1 MKVTLALLADF
12 ANKAVDGKLNVLGVF
27 DTIFAEKF
35 PAVHPEMKLVI
46 RFELHPAEMEEPKK
60 VQIQLRDAQGTKIFE
75 LSGEMNVQAPPG
87 EGPRGEMLHSDSILS
102 MNGLPIQAPGNYE
115 FVILVNGEVKAQVPF
130 KAMMRSRA

>member
-27 DTIFAEKF
+27 NTIFAEKF

-60 VQIQLRDAQGTKIFE
+60 VQIRLVDAQGTKIFE
-75 LSGEMNVQAPPG
+75 LSGEMKVQAPPG
-87 EGPRGEMLHSDSILS
+87 EGPRGEMFHYDNILS
-102 MNGLPIQAPGNYE
+102 MNGLPIQAPGDYE
-115 FVILVNGEVKAQVPF
+115 FVILVNGEVKALVPL
-130 KAMMRSRA
+130 KAVVRSRA